1 MELIGWE
8 GLFGLVFVAMLILP
22 LNFIHCPD
30 TMSYGQ
36 FDKFCDG
43 EVWENTPRYFKT
55 IWENKILIFYISGQ
69 SLCTL
74 FYYLCGVQVT
84 NTKFTPLIKA
94 ILDIIKILVV
104 WLVSMLALKWEEF
117 DWL

>member
-1 MELIGWE
+1 
-8 GLFGLVFVAMLILP
+8 
-22 LNFIHCPD
+22 
-30 TMSYGQ
+30 MSYGQ